1 MTKSVSETLLRLDEQ
16 LRERYDP
23 LGSVE
28 GENGAY
34 RTGHVPHV
42 APYAYLCSRYAGLD
56 DKGARDAENEAER
69 YIPKP
74 YKELLRHMNGARIL
88 GVSLHGGIGGSVDRS
103 GAGIGQPISIRYQN
117 VVERPDYIP
126 DGHLGIGAINGEWSS
141 QGHLYLASTGEVELY
156 NARFDMIGAR
166 WSSLSDFLED
176 EIPRRFSIYD
186 DEGREIEKS
195 KRLPGDTEDWER
207 LAQEGKREVASDGI
221 LKRMV
226 RKLHRK

>member
-1 MTKSVSETLLRLDEQ
+1 MTKSVSEALVQLDEQ

-34 RTGHVPHV
+34 QTGHVPHV

-56 DKGARDAENEAER
+56 DSGVRQAENEAER
-69 YIPKP
+69 YIPEP

-103 GAGIGQPISIRYQN
+103 GVGIGQPISIWYQN
-117 VVERPDYIP
+117 AVERPDYIP
-126 DGHLGIGAINGEWSS
+126 GGHLGIGAINGEWSS
-141 QGHLYLASTGEVELY
+141 QGHLYLTSTGEVELY
-156 NARFDMIGAR
+156 NAKFDMVGAR
-166 WSSLSDFLED
+166 WPSLSDFLEV

-207 LAQEGKREVASDGI
+207 LAQEAKGEGASDGL
-221 LKRMV
+221 LKRML
-226 RKLHRK
+226 RKLHRE